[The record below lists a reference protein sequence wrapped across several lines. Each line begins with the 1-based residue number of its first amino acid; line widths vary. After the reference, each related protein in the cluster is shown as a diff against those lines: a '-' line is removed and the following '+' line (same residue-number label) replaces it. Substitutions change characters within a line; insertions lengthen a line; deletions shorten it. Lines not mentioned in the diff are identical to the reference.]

1 VTQSPTKTVF
11 LHRQALAVA
20 ALTIS
25 FAPAC
30 LALSFDKDRPGAKDL
45 PLVSRYAGSALYNA
59 GQESVGRAR
68 IVEGDRRKVQLRSLE
83 GKIGT
88 RLYYAPK
95 SKSPLE
101 VFRNYQQ
108 ALQTGGFQV
117 IYSCEVAQ
125 CEAQNVQQLV
135 EPMPRAATWMTG
147 FDAITANLFNNANRP
162 NFYYLSAHR
171 PGPAGDVF
179 VQVAVATSLDG
190 YVQQFIQVIEPA
202 TIELGKVKVDAK
214 AIGDGLHRDGKIA
227 LYGIYFDTNKAV
239 LREDSV
245 PQLEEMAKVL
255 KADPNLK
262 VFIVGHTD
270 NQGVFEN
277 NLALSQ
283 KRAQAV
289 AEALTAKYGIPA
301 SRLSAHGVANMAPV
315 ASNEAEDGRARNRR
329 VELVVR

>member
-1 VTQSPTKTVF
+1 MKTA
-11 LHRQALAVA
+11 LSHRKTLAAALLAVA
-20 ALTIS
+20 A
-25 FAPAC
+25 PAC
-30 LALSFDKDRPGAKDL
+30 MALSFEKDRPGTKDL

-68 IVEGDRRKVQLRSLE
+68 IVEGDKRKVQLRNLE

-95 SKSPLE
+95 GKSPVE

-108 ALQTGGFQV
+108 ALQAGGFQV
-117 IYSCEVAQ
+117 IYSCDVAQ

-135 EPMPRAATWMTG
+135 EPMPRAATWITG
-147 FDAITANLFNNANRP
+147 FDAVTAGMFNNANHP

-179 VQVAVATSLDG
+179 VQVAVSTSLEG
-190 YVQQFIQVIEPA
+190 YAQQFIQVIEPA

-227 LYGIYFDTNKAV
+227 LYGIYFDTNKAS
-239 LREDSV
+239 LREDST

-277 NLALSQ
+277 NLTLSQ

-289 AEALTAKYGIPA
+289 ADALSAKYGIPA
-301 SRLSAHGVANMAPV
+301 SRLGARGVANLAPV
-315 ASNEAEDGRARNRR
+315 ASNEGEEGRSRNRR